1 MKVAFGGTFDPLHD
15 GHKQL
20 LKRVYELSEGGEI
33 VIGVT
38 SDAMAHACRD
48 REVRPFEVRAAE
60 IHRYMREEY
69 DVQIRVVELHDRYG
83 PTLDDDFDYI
93 VISPETY
100 PVAVTIN
107 ELRKA
112 RGKKPI
118 TIVMVEH
125 VKAEDG
131 GLISSTRINAGE
143 IDTHGTLLTYRGW
156 VE

>member
-15 GHKQL
+15 GHKKL
-20 LKRVYELSEGGEI
+20 LKRVYELSDGGEI

-38 SDAMAHACRD
+38 SDAMARAYRD
-48 REVRPFEVRAAE
+48 RDVRPFEERAAA
-60 IHRYMREEY
+60 IQQYMREEY
-69 DVQIRVVELHDRYG
+69 GVVARVVKLHDRYG
-83 PTLDDDFDYI
+83 PTLNEDFDYI

-100 PVAVTIN
+100 PVAVKIN

-118 TIVMVEH
+118 EIVRVEH
-125 VKAEDG
+125 VKAADG

-143 IDTHGTLLTYRGW
+143 IDTHGSPLHG
-156 VE
+156 